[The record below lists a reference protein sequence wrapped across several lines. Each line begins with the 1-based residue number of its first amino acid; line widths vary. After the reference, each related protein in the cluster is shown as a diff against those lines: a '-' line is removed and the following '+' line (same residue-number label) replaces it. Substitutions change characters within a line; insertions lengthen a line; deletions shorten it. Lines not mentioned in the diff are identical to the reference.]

1 MRESLIVKRSNVEK
15 FYKTWQYGAVMS
27 EDLSWVYSLKT
38 IAVVGASRDKKK
50 PSHYVPKYLKE
61 KGYTIIPVNPSASE
75 ILGETCYSRL
85 EDIPGLAD
93 IVLVFRPS
101 EQVPE
106 VLSGILQVN
115 PHVLWMQLGIK
126 NEEVKKE
133 AETHGIY
140 VVMDKCMMQEHKQI
154 FGD

>member
-1 MRESLIVKRSNVEK
+1 MKK
-15 FYKTWQYGAVMS
+15 FYKMWQHGMVMS
-27 EDLSWVYSLKT
+27 EDISWVYSLRT
-38 IAVVGASRDKKK
+38 IAVVGASKDEKK

-61 KGYTIIPVNPSASE
+61 KGYIIVPVNPSASE
-75 ILGETCYSRL
+75 ILGETCYSVL
-85 EDIPGLAD
+85 EDIPDPAD

-106 VLSGILQVN
+106 ILSGILHVN

-133 AETHGIY
+133 AEAHGIY
-140 VVMDKCMMQEHKQI
+140 VVMDKCMMQEHKRI
-154 FGD
+154 FGG